1 MTSLVAVVSTT
12 HAQGKSGITFSAEL
26 LFITTC
32 VVVLRSITLIF
43 KATSVLALLHLQ
55 LFSVFF
61 SIMDG
66 EYIQYLKQEAAAS
79 ANLII
84 SRVVVM
90 SIYGMVGV
98 YLLSTIMSGVVP
110 MVAAILP
117 LGSLNGLEDHETN
130 EL

>member
-1 MTSLVAVVSTT
+1 
-12 HAQGKSGITFSAEL
+12 
-26 LFITTC
+26 
-32 VVVLRSITLIF
+32 
-43 KATSVLALLHLQ
+43 
-55 LFSVFF
+55 
-61 SIMDG
+61 MDG

-79 ANLII
+79 ANRII

-117 LGSLNGLEDHETN
+117 LGSCSLASWVSSPNNEQRTTN
-130 EL
+130 NEHPPMNLTTYLRAGYPGVALVSPEEARAESEIAAVCAAGTRPTTPA

>member
-1 MTSLVAVVSTT
+1 
-12 HAQGKSGITFSAEL
+12 
-26 LFITTC
+26 
-32 VVVLRSITLIF
+32 
-43 KATSVLALLHLQ
+43 
-55 LFSVFF
+55 
-61 SIMDG
+61 MDG

-79 ANLII
+79 ANRII

-130 EL
+130 ELSSSQ